1 MWMLDV
7 SKCSIHKNNI
17 KGQTEA
23 DNPIATLQ
31 VNMSK
36 LKRLNKPFISGSNQE
51 SGNHGSSR
59 KFRLF

>member
-36 LKRLNKPFISGSNQE
+36 LKRLNKPFISGSNQ
-51 SGNHGSSR
+51 GNLL
-59 KFRLF
+59 RLMF